1 MRHHIAQ
8 GSVTLVIERIGSGKE
23 EITVRYTSKDVNLK
37 NKYRDIQGFVV
48 INRGQFEVLLEIP
61 IEANPQWS
69 VEGMMTV
76 TMEVERGAA
85 SVGDI
90 GTVC

>member
-1 MRHHIAQ
+1 M
-8 GSVTLVIERIGSGKE
+8 
-23 EITVRYTSKDVNLK
+23 
-37 NKYRDIQGFVV
+37 V
-48 INRGQFEVLLEIP
+48 INRGQFEVMLEIP